1 MTVTAVDDPELLLTG
16 RETIIRDGERVGWLS
31 SGGFG
36 HSIGKHIGIGYIRR
50 GEGVTNDYLSAGSY
64 RLEAANRQVEAEL
77 HLRPLYDPDSSRV
90 KS

>member
-1 MTVTAVDDPELLLTG
+1 
-16 RETIIRDGERVGWLS
+16 S